1 MERILEFF
9 DALMKSQK
17 EFMENWLKSQKEFM
31 VNLTEATKVMQESL
45 VNIGGSQEGTTKEL
59 MNLYKSALTTM
70 VDSSRVLTDEAGKI
84 QETWKNTV
92 EKQMDMSRD
101 MVKNITELFKPEH
114 VKKAA

>member
-1 MERILEFF
+1 MERILEFI

-17 EFMENWLKSQKEFM
+17 DFMENWLKSQKEFM

-45 VNIGGSQEGTTKEL
+45 FSIGGSQEGTTKEL
-59 MNLYKSALTTM
+59 LNLYKSALTTM

-92 EKQMDMSRD
+92 EKQLNMSRE
-101 MVKNITELFKPEH
+101 MVKNLSELFKTELY
-114 VKKAA
+114 KKAA